1 MDTFFRFLYELLSQF
16 FDGFITIFKGLAL
29 GVVQMFNIPE
39 YIKIINF
46 YKDDF
51 NGGEWVLVFISVMV
65 ILIIIGGIIVLLY
78 FLIRKYLRC
87 RTRVSFRRSVYA

>member
-46 YKDDF
+46 YKDDLMVE
-51 NGGEWVLVFISVMV
+51 NGF
-65 ILIIIGGIIVLLY
+65 
-78 FLIRKYLRC
+78 
-87 RTRVSFRRSVYA
+87 